1 MDRNPRVC
9 LRTVRASH
17 FPRKLS
23 NVPRLGLQPRY
34 NRGCSGTIAS
44 RNGGEFL
51 RLLPI
56 SVRGRGGGLSRYRR
70 PQRERNDEIWVASSR
85 TGHGSIRRA
94 WWDRA
99 IQPRL
104 LIGAGQMRSSRR
116 RNRLAALQRKL
127 SEHAASWRSAASSRA
142 KQVRLF
148 TLGTLDGNNAAT
160 D

>member
-1 MDRNPRVC
+1 MDRNPSVC
-9 LRTVRASH
+9 LRTVRAYH

-44 RNGGEFL
+44 RSGGEFL

-56 SVRGRGGGLSRYRR
+56 SARGRGGGLSRYLRS
-70 PQRERNDEIWVASSR
+70 QREPSEIWVASSS

-99 IQPRL
+99 I
-104 LIGAGQMRSSRR
+104 
-116 RNRLAALQRKL
+116 
-127 SEHAASWRSAASSRA
+127 
-142 KQVRLF
+142 
-148 TLGTLDGNNAAT
+148 
-160 D
+160 